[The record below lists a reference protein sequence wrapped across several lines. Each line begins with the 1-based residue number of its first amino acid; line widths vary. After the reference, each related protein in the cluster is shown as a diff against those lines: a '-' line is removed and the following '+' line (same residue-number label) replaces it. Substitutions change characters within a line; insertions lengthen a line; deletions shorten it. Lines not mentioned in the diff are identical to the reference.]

1 MMYNTFEVRESSIT
15 PENLRA
21 KRADI
26 KIAPPPII
34 YAEKAFAE
42 TQGLLALY
50 GYFLAA
56 QNNKIII
63 GTNII
68 TDNFSLWTK

>member
-1 MMYNTFEVRESSIT
+1 MFDKVRHMMYNTFEVRESSIT

-42 TQGLLALY
+42 TQGLLAL
-50 GYFLAA
+50 
-56 QNNKIII
+56 
-63 GTNII
+63 
-68 TDNFSLWTK
+68 